1 MTDRYQLIYNYIVAE
16 YKKNGE
22 TPNKSQ
28 IARVLRISRT
38 TVIAGMRY
46 LIKNGYLAVE
56 IRDIPTEII
65 IPRLK

>member
-16 YKKNGE
+16 YKKTGE

-46 LIKNGYLAVE
+46 LVDNGYLTVKTKA
-56 IRDIPTEII
+56 IPTDIV
-65 IPRLK
+65 IPVLK